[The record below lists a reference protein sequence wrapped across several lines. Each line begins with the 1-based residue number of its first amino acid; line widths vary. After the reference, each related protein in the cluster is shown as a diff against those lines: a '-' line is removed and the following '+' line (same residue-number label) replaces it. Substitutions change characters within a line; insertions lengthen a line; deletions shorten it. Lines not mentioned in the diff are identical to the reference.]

1 MIQTIEAGK
10 PVAPGI
16 AWTGLAVTGLA
27 AVAGGLSLQ
36 SHGLA
41 GSDLGGALRLSADE
55 ASWVTTAGSVA
66 EGVAVLIAA
75 QLTGAF
81 GIRRIVAG
89 ASLVISVMALVMK
102 VSPRDLETSIG
113 IRALEGFACGLLP
126 VVMMVWS
133 MRAFPPPSRALP
145 LMLFAFCSSFPSA
158 LAPLVAGTATDH
170 LGGSG
175 VFLLDLVWPLAI
187 CLVSLLTLPHE
198 RAAPERLL
206 ALDWPGFLL
215 LGGGVAMLLIA
226 VTQGERRF
234 WLETHWIAPLL
245 AGSILLLALGV
256 VRLLTAKAPY
266 FDLGLLTKT
275 TFAIGMAEAL
285 SLRFALLMASFAV
298 PQALARLQG
307 FRIEQSGETIIWLA
321 AGQLI
326 GFPLAW
332 LWLDKRDGRWALGL
346 GLASFAGAAMLSSLV
361 TPAWSGEQFAAAMV
375 LAGFGQGFFLT
386 SVVTFAT
393 YDIPPPAGATAA
405 GLFNLTRVIGTAG
418 ATAAVGYFLRIREN
432 YHSARLVE
440 AVTSRN
446 DAANLR
452 LDDLTRTYNAITPDA
467 GAAQGAALSALAKE
481 ATGQAFTLAFSDVFL
496 TIAVI
501 LVIFTLLLPILPRLP
516 LNAPPVAPGAA
527 RP

>member
-1 MIQTIEAGK
+1 
-10 PVAPGI
+10 
-16 AWTGLAVTGLA
+16 
-27 AVAGGLSLQ
+27 
-36 SHGLA
+36 
-41 GSDLGGALRLSADE
+41 
-55 ASWVTTAGSVA
+55 
-66 EGVAVLIAA
+66 
-75 QLTGAF
+75 
-81 GIRRIVAG
+81 
-89 ASLVISVMALVMK
+89 
-102 VSPRDLETSIG
+102 
-113 IRALEGFACGLLP
+113 
-126 VVMMVWS
+126 
-133 MRAFPPPSRALP
+133 
-145 LMLFAFCSSFPSA
+145 MLFAFCSSFPSA
-158 LAPLVAGTATDH
+158 LAPLVAGIATDH
-170 LGGSG
+170 FGGTG
-175 VFLLDLVWPLAI
+175 VFMLDLVWPLAI
-187 CLVSLLTLPHE
+187 CLIALLTLPHE
-198 RAAPERLL
+198 EAAPERLVG
-206 ALDWPGFLL
+206 LDWFGFLL
-215 LGGGVAMLLIA
+215 LASGVASLLT
-226 VTQGERRF
+226 VLTQGERRF
-234 WLETHWIAPLL
+234 WLETQWTAPLL
-245 AGSILLLALGV
+245 ASSIILLALGV
-256 VRLLTAKAPY
+256 ARLLTAKTPY
-266 FDLGLLTKT
+266 FDLTLLTKT

-307 FRIEQSGETIIWLA
+307 FRAEQAGETIIWLA

-361 TPAWSGEQFAAAMV
+361 TPAWSGEQFNAAMV

-440 AVTSRN
+440 AVTNRN

-452 LDDLTRTYNAITPDA
+452 LDDLTRTYAAITPDA

-496 TIAVI
+496 AIAAI

-516 LNAPPVAPGAA
+516 VKALPAELKAVKA
-527 RP
+527 